1 MAVLGFWRDWDLLS
15 FVLMPPLCSLLTH
28 LHRNHVLGHGWE
40 FSLFFLL
47 LLQIYNYMAGA
58 GKSQLF
64 SPRRYF
70 GCAAFGFCLCHQAQP
85 VGTPALEGD
94 ISSPCTLTE
103 GRAPIWGFG
112 EAHSSRGDEWL
123 LLIITSGYSCW
134 AGW

>member
-1 MAVLGFWRDWDLLS
+1 MRKALLAWREEEKGNFFSPKKVGLQRGMRGCAGVLVGLGLLAAS

-28 LHRNHVLGHGWE
+28 LHRNHVLGRGWE
-40 FSLFFLL
+40 FSPFFLS

-85 VGTPALEGD
+85 MWTLLWEGA
-94 ISSPCTLTE
+94 SAH
-103 GRAPIWGFG
+103 RAP
-112 EAHSSRGDEWL
+112 
-123 LLIITSGYSCW
+123 
-134 AGW
+134 